1 MPSERIDITLV
12 CSECEARNYKTTRK
26 QGQQGQL
33 QLKKFCPTCKRHTL
47 HKETK

>member
-1 MPSERIDITLV
+1 MGERIEISLV

-26 QGQQGQL
+26 SAQAGQL
-33 QLKKFCPTCKRHTL
+33 TLKKFCPKCKKHTI

>member
-1 MPSERIDITLV
+1 VGERIAISLA

-26 QGQQGQL
+26 PEQMGQIQM
-33 QLKKFCPTCKRHTL
+33 KKFCPKCKKHTI